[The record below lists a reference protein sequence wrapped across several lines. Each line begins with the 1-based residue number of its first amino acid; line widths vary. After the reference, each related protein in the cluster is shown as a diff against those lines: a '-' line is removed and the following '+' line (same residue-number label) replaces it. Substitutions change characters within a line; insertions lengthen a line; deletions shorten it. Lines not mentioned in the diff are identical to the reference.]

1 MKEILYLM
9 FCKEYHIENDNDR
22 LHPDQT
28 RDVVNVLVVQ

>member
-28 RDVVNVLVVQ
+28 RDAVNVLVVQ